1 VKFRARVL
9 LENTMTVYND
19 EDRIE
24 RIIATLSRLKV
35 EDLMV
40 IQHGIDRAMGDAKRR
55 ARMRAEEIVKKAG

>member
-1 VKFRARVL
+1 
-9 LENTMTVYND
+9 MTVYND